1 MTATADAVPTPFREP
16 VHTPKESLPALMLG
30 AIGVVFGDIG
40 TSPLYAMKESFIGPH
55 PLAVDEAH
63 VFGVLSLVF
72 WTLMMVVTV
81 KYVAVAMRADNKGEG
96 GSFALLAMLSRRVEG
111 GKWTAGLVMLG
122 VLATAL
128 FYGDAIITPAISV
141 LSAVEGLSVAEPRLA
156 GLILPI
162 SIGILVALFLIQ
174 ARGTAKVGLLFGP
187 IVLIYFAT
195 LAVLGVSNIVE
206 NPGIFGALN
215 PYWAVNFFTI
225 DPAKAFLA
233 LGSVVLAVTGAETLY
248 ADMGHFGRK
257 AIGISWLTLVY
268 PCLMLNYLG
277 QGALILGT
285 PEAVQNP
292 FFYMAPEWAR
302 LPLVGIATLATIIAS
317 QAVITGAFSV
327 TRQAI
332 QLGFLPRLSI
342 LHTSAKAAGQIYIPI
357 VNWTLLAMVILLV
370 LGFGE
375 STRLASAYGIS
386 VTGTMFITTC
396 MMAVV
401 LFRVWK
407 WNMFV
412 ASAVIGL
419 FFVVD
424 TAYFASNLTKFADG
438 GWFPLLVAMVVF
450 TVLTTWA
457 TGRKLLRE
465 RLAEGALPLSV
476 FIKSTAGSLHRV
488 RGTSVFM
495 ASSAETIPSALLH
508 NIKHN
513 QVLHER
519 VVILTVEID
528 EVPHVAPEKRAEVT
542 PAGEGFYRIVLRYGF
557 MDETDVPGDLARLE
571 TCGTPFNMMTTSF
584 FLGRQK
590 LIASKRPGMALWREQ
605 LFAWMTKNS
614 ESAMEFFGLPTNR
627 VVELGSQLEI

>member
-1 MTATADAVPTPFREP
+1 MTTTAPTETAADA
-16 VHTPKESLPALMLG
+16 HSAPKETLPALMLG

-55 PLAVDEAH
+55 PLAVDQAH

-72 WTLMMVVTV
+72 WTLMMVVTA
-81 KYVAVAMRADNKGEG
+81 KYVLVAMRADNKGEG
-96 GSFALLAMLSRRVEG
+96 GSFALLAMISRRVEG
-111 GKWTAGLVMLG
+111 GKWTAGLVTLG

-141 LSAVEGLSVAEPRLA
+141 LSAVEGLTVAEPRLTP
-156 GLILPI
+156 LILPI
-162 SIGILVALFLIQ
+162 AIGILVGLFLIQ
-174 ARGTAKVGLLFGP
+174 VRGTAKVGLFFGP
-187 IVLIYFAT
+187 IILVYFAT
-195 LAVLGVSNIVE
+195 LAVLGVTNIMAH
-206 NPGIFGALN
+206 PGVLTALN
-215 PYWAVNFFTI
+215 PMWAVNFFTI

-268 PCLMLNYLG
+268 PCLVLCYLG
-277 QGALILGT
+277 QGALLLSN
-285 PEAVQNP
+285 PEAVANP
-292 FFYMAPEWAR
+292 FFYMAPDWAR

-327 TRQAI
+327 TRQAV

-342 LHTSAKAAGQIYIPI
+342 MHTSAKAAGQIYIPI
-357 VNWTLLAMVILLV
+357 VNWTLLLMVVALV
-370 LGFGE
+370 LGFGQ
-375 STRLASAYGIS
+375 STKLASAYGIA

-396 MMAVV
+396 MLAVV
-401 LFRVWK
+401 LFKVWK
-407 WNMFV
+407 WHPIL
-412 ASAVIGL
+412 AGLVIGI
-419 FFVVD
+419 FFIVD
-424 TAYFASNLTKFADG
+424 AAYFASNLTKFVDG
-438 GWFPLLVAMVVF
+438 GWFPLAVAAVIFV
-450 TVLTTWA
+450 VLTTWA
-457 TGRKLLRE
+457 TGRRLLRE

-519 VVILTVEID
+519 VVLLTVQIE
-528 EVPHVAPEKRAEVT
+528 EVPHVAAEMRAEVS
-542 PAGEGFYRIVLRYGF
+542 PVGEGFYRIILRYGF
-557 MDETDVPGDLARLE
+557 MDETNVPGDLARIE
-571 TCGTPFNMMTTSF
+571 SCGSPFSMMTTSF

-590 LIASKRPGMALWREQ
+590 LIAAKRPGMALWREQ

>member
-1 MTATADAVPTPFREP
+1 MSKAT
-16 VHTPKESLPALMLG
+16 HTQAIPEARNGTKETLPALMLG

-55 PLAVDEAH
+55 PLAVDQAH

-72 WTLMMVVTV
+72 WTLMLVVTA
-81 KYVAVAMRADNKGEG
+81 KYVLVAMRADNKGEG
-96 GSFALLAMLSRRVEG
+96 GSFALLAMISRRVEG
-111 GKWTAGLVMLG
+111 GRWTVGLVTLG

-141 LSAVEGLSVAEPRLA
+141 LSAVEGLTVAEPRLA
-156 GLILPI
+156 PLILPI
-162 SIGILVALFLIQ
+162 AVAIMVGLFLMQ
-174 ARGTAKVGLLFGP
+174 ARGTAKVGLIFGP
-187 IVLIYFAT
+187 IILVYFAT
-195 LAVLGVSNIVE
+195 LAVLGVTNIMTY
-206 NPGIFGALN
+206 PGVLAALN
-215 PYWAVNFFTI
+215 PMWALNFFAI

-268 PCLMLNYLG
+268 PCLVLCYLG
-277 QGALILGT
+277 QGALLLT
-285 PEAVQNP
+285 NPEAVANP
-292 FFYMAPEWAR
+292 FFYMAPDWAR

-327 TRQAI
+327 TRQAV
-332 QLGFLPRLSI
+332 QLGFLPRLRI

-357 VNWTLLAMVILLV
+357 VNWTLLIMVVLLV
-370 LGFGE
+370 VSFGQ
-375 STRLASAYGIS
+375 STKLASAYGIA

-396 MMAVV
+396 MLAVV

-407 WNMFV
+407 WHPVV
-412 ASAVIGL
+412 AGLVIGT
-419 FFVVD
+419 FFIVD
-424 TAYFASNLTKFADG
+424 GAYLASNLTKIAHG
-438 GWFPLLVAMVVF
+438 GWFPLVVAAVIYV
-450 TVLTTWA
+450 VLTTWA
-457 TGRKLLRE
+457 DGRRLLRE
-465 RLAEGALPLSV
+465 RLGEGALPLSV

-519 VVILTVEID
+519 VVILTVMIE
-528 EVPHVAPEKRAEVT
+528 EVPHFPAQSRAEVT
-542 PAGEGFYRIVLRYGF
+542 PAGEGFYRIILRYGF
-557 MDETDVPGDLARLE
+557 MDEVQVSADLMRIKD
-571 TCGTPFNMMTTSF
+571 CGHPFSMMTTSF